1 MHDPLVAGV
10 GNEQMAIIVHEYA
23 LRVIQA
29 SFIGEFRNKLMVR
42 IQLDDA
48 VIPRVGNIDIVLI
61 IDEDIL
67 RLFEGASLC
76 AEVGHHVT
84 DLIGERRGQLIAL
97 GIDDVVG

>member
-1 MHDPLVAGV
+1 
-10 GNEQMAIIVHEYA
+10 
-23 LRVIQA
+23 
-29 SFIGEFRNKLMVR
+29 MVR

-61 IDEDIL
+61 IDEDVL

-97 GIDDVVG
+97 GIDDVVGVGRRSKHAAGKGRRHTGRKEAAQYFFHIHSPLML